1 MKIYCVS
8 LSHNLFLI
16 LSNMAKLLTCLILS
30 CIFLLPLHSQVEVSA
45 HFIHIGLN
53 QGLSQATVFDIT
65 QDKRGNMWF
74 ATQNGL
80 NKYDG
85 YGFTVYQHDEQNRHS
100 IANDVVR
107 TCITDKSGQIWIGT
121 EEGLSLYNADKNW
134 FENFTYPNNSKKQ
147 FINGIVELDEKQL
160 LLYINR
166 QKLLIFNIETR
177 SFSDIMPIGDLQ
189 EIVPTAISR
198 QGDHIYIGSFEGV
211 YDFSVSQKTV
221 KRVMADKLNGKNIL
235 AILQQSSTALWIATE
250 GYGLY
255 RYNPK
260 TGEAVNYTHSP
271 NKKGCLNSNYVRSL
285 AFDTQNR
292 LWVGTINSLN
302 IYNEKEDRFETYNND
317 SQGGGNSTQFSVR
330 DIFKDSQ
337 GGMWLGTYYGGLS
350 YYHPLKNRFQN
361 LQSTIKPHSL
371 SSNIINS
378 IRESSDNLLWIGTN
392 GGGMNCYNPNDQT
405 MICYTRNNGLASN
418 DVKSIYVD
426 ETNNLIYIGTHTGG
440 LSILHRNTGK
450 IETIKSDNLKN
461 IYAIEPTND
470 GEFWM
475 NGLSN
480 LIRFNPQ
487 NNTFSLVKK
496 QADGRAFLHDRILNL
511 FRDKKHRL
519 WIISEQGLFSYKEN
533 KGELQSCQ
541 ILPEESSVN
550 QKAINCLYETAD
562 GIFWI
567 GTRSGIFRFD
577 EAKNEIKQYTTAHGL
592 PNNAVHGILEDAYGK
607 LWISTDKGLACFYPQ
622 TEKFRNFTDDDG
634 LQNNQFTTGAFCSTA
649 NGKMYFGGINGITS
663 FDPKLLTDNPYIP
676 SVVITQLRLFNKTV
690 SPDDESGILKKSIS
704 ETNSITL
711 SAQQSMFSLEFVVS
725 NYIAG
730 QHNTFTYKL
739 DGYDKEWYY
748 SNTQRIASYSN
759 LPHGTYRFL
768 VKAANNDGKWNET
781 PTELE
786 INILPVWYKTW
797 WAILLF
803 IIAAIVA
810 IAFVLRYFW
819 IRKSMKAQIAM
830 ERIDKERQ
838 KEVNEMKL
846 RFFINISHELRTP
859 LTLILAPLQD
869 MLDKVN
875 DRWMYKQLEYMQRNT
890 NRLLHLVNQLMDYR
904 KAELG
909 VFSLQVRYCNIHQ
922 VIEKNFLSYERLA
935 QHKKLS
941 YNFYSEIENQEILCD
956 PNYLELIVNNLLS
969 NAFKYT
975 DENQSI
981 TVTLKA
987 PHHTLLLQV
996 KDTGSGI
1003 PTDKQGKIFERFYQ
1017 VDNKHIGTGI
1027 GLSLVQRLVELY
1039 HGRIELDSS
1048 EGVGSTFSIYLPTD
1062 ESAFAPEELQKAN
1075 PDRQQE
1081 DVLSTNTGD
1090 MYAIDTEK
1098 EIIAEEK
1105 EPDADNTTIQPKEK
1119 ILIVEDNADILQYLS
1134 RELSN
1139 SFLIFEAGN
1148 GEEALEILKKEE
1160 EISLILTDVMMPVMD
1175 GLQLCKLIKQNLRT
1189 CHIPIIIL
1197 SAKADLKEQ
1206 LDGLQMGADD
1216 YIPKPFSLTLVK
1228 TKIKN
1233 ILRTRYRTIQHYS
1246 NSLEIEPEKIALN
1259 PLDEELLK
1267 KAIAA
1272 VEKHLD
1278 NVNFSTEE
1286 FASEMCM
1293 SRANLHL
1300 KLKALTGETTNDFI
1314 RKIRFN
1320 HACKLLKEG
1329 RYTISEISTKVGFN
1343 TASYFATSFKKYFG
1357 CLPSEYTKPRVH
1369 KQID

>member
-1 MKIYCVS
+1 MT
-8 LSHNLFLI
+8 
-16 LSNMAKLLTCLILS
+16 KLLACLILS
-30 CIFLLPLHSQVEVSA
+30 CIFWLPLHSQVEAPA
-45 HFIHIGLN
+45 HFVHIGLN

-85 YGFTVYQHDEQNRHS
+85 YEFTVYQHDEENPHS

-107 TCITDKSGQIWIGT
+107 TCITDKSGQVWIGT
-121 EEGLSLYNADKNW
+121 EEGLSLYNADKDW
-134 FENFTYPNNSKKQ
+134 FENFIYPNNSKKQ

-166 QKLLIFNIETR
+166 QKLLVFNTETR
-177 SFSDIMPIGDLQ
+177 KFSDIMPSSDLQ
-189 EIVPTAISR
+189 GIVPTAIGR

-211 YDFSVSQKTV
+211 YDFSISQKAV
-221 KRVMADKLNGKNIL
+221 KRVMADKLSGKNIL

-260 TGEAVNYTHSP
+260 TGEAVNYIHSL
-271 NKKGCLNSNYVRSL
+271 NKKNSLNSNYVRSL

-302 IYNEKEDRFETYNND
+302 IYNEKEDGFETYNSD
-317 SQGGGNSTQFSVR
+317 SRGSGSPTQFSVR

-361 LQSTIKPHSL
+361 LQSTVKPNSL
-371 SSNIINS
+371 SSNIVNS

-392 GGGMNCYNPNDQT
+392 GGGVNCYNPDDQT
-405 MICYTRNNGLASN
+405 IICYTRDNGLASN

-440 LSILHRNTGK
+440 LSILHRNTGR
-450 IETIKSDNLKN
+450 IETIRSNNLRN
-461 IYAIEPTND
+461 IYAIEPTEN

-475 NGLSN
+475 SGLSR

-487 NNTFSLVKK
+487 NKTFSLVKK
-496 QADGRAFLHDRILNL
+496 QADGRAFLHDRILSL

-541 ILPEESSVN
+541 ILPKESSVN
-550 QKAINCLYETAD
+550 RKAVSCMYETAD

-567 GTRSGIFRFD
+567 GTRSGIYRFD
-577 EAKNEIKQYTTAHGL
+577 EAKNEIKQYTTTHGL
-592 PNNAVHGILEDAYGK
+592 PNNAVHGILEDVYGK

-634 LQNNQFTTGAFCSTA
+634 LQNNQFTTGAFCSTE
-649 NGKMYFGGINGITS
+649 NGEMYFGGINGITS

-676 SVVITQLRLFNKTV
+676 PVVITRLRLFNKTV

-730 QHNTFTYKL
+730 QHNTFAYKL

-748 SNTQRIASYSN
+748 SNTQRIVSYSN
-759 LPHGTYRFL
+759 LPHGTYRFF
-768 VKAANNDGKWNET
+768 VKAANNDGKWNEI

-803 IIAAIVA
+803 IVAAIVA

-869 MLDKVN
+869 MMDKVN

-909 VFSLQVRYCNIHQ
+909 VLSLKVGYCNIHQ
-922 VIEKNFLSYERLA
+922 VVEKNFLSYERLA
-935 QHKKLS
+935 QHKKIS

-956 PNYLELIVNNLLS
+956 PDYLELIVNNLLS

-975 DENQSI
+975 GENKSI
-981 TVTLKA
+981 TVTVKVLNSM
-987 PHHTLLLQV
+987 LLLQV

-1003 PTDKQGKIFERFYQ
+1003 PADEQKKIFERFYQ
-1017 VDNKHIGTGI
+1017 VDNKHIGSGI

-1039 HGRIELDSS
+1039 HGHIELDSA

-1062 ESAFAPEELQKAN
+1062 EASFTSEELQKKN
-1075 PDRQQE
+1075 SVRQCE
-1081 DVLSTNTGD
+1081 SPLSTNIGNN
-1090 MYAIDTEK
+1090 AIDIETD
-1098 EIIAEEK
+1098 IVEE
-1105 EPDADNTTIQPKEK
+1105 ERTLDVNDDMQSKEK

-1134 RELSN
+1134 KELSG
-1139 SFLIFEAGN
+1139 SFSVFQAGN
-1148 GEEALEILKKEE
+1148 GKEALEVLKEE

-1175 GLQLCKLIKQNLRT
+1175 GMQLCKLIKQNLRT
-1189 CHIPIIIL
+1189 CHIPVIIL

-1206 LDGLQMGADD
+1206 LDGLEMGADD
-1216 YIPKPFSLTLVK
+1216 YIPKPFSLALVR

-1246 NSLEIEPEKIALN
+1246 SSLEIEPEKIALN

-1267 KAIAA
+1267 KAIAV

-1286 FASEMCM
+1286 FAGEMCM

-1329 RYTISEISTKVGFN
+1329 RYTISEISIKVGFN

-1357 CLPSEYTKPRVH
+1357 CLPSEYTKTGVH
-1369 KQID
+1369 KRID